1 MDRDGRHAWFQ
12 CLAGASGDML
22 LGALIDAGAPLED
35 LQRAIDAVGTERV
48 LVSASQVSRHGLS
61 ATKVDVKVGRTAVV
75 RTWGN
80 VRALLEN
87 AELPEAVRA
96 RAIDAFA
103 RLARAEAAVRRT
115 SPDQVHFREA
125 GALGAIAHVVGV
137 CAALSALGVVRSAC
151 SPVALGQGMVRGEH
165 GLTPVP
171 APSVVVV
178 LSEAGAP
185 VYSGDVPQEL
195 CTPTGAAL
203 LAAVVTSWGGLPPMR
218 VRASGLGA
226 GSRDLSEL
234 PNLVR
239 VVLGDPAPL
248 APDRFE

>member
-1 MDRDGRHAWFQ
+1 MSREGLHAWFQ

-22 LGALIDAGAPLED
+22 LGALVDAGAPLEE

-48 LVSASQVSRHGLS
+48 LMSAGQVSRHGLA
-61 ATKVDVKVGRTAVV
+61 ATKIEIKVGRTAVV

-80 VRALLEN
+80 VRALLED
-87 AELPEAVRA
+87 ADLPEDVRA

-103 RLARAEAAVRRT
+103 RLARAEAQMRRT

-125 GALGAIAHVVGV
+125 GALGVIAHVVGV
-137 CAALSALGVVRSAC
+137 SAALAALNVARVSC
-151 SPVALGQGMVRGEH
+151 SSVALGQGMVRGEH

-171 APSVVVV
+171 APAVVAV

-185 VYSGDVPQEL
+185 VYSGDVMHEL

-203 LAAVVTSWGGLPPMR
+203 LAAMVTEWGGLPPMR
-218 VRASGLGA
+218 LRASGLGA
-226 GSRDLSEL
+226 GSRDFAEL
-234 PNLVR
+234 PNVVR
-239 VVLGDPAPL
+239 VVLGEPAPL
-248 APDRFE
+248 T